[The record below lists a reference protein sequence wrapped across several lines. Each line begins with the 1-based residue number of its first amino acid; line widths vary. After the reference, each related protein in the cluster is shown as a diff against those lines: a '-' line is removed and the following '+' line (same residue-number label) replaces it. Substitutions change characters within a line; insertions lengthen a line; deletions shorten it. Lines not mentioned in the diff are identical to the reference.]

1 MYINISKMSSRKSR
15 LISSRLAGV
24 LVVSL
29 VTMGISAF
37 TPLRAYA
44 AAPASGS
51 AKAQPSLQR
60 PALIVGIIVEGLNAD
75 YVNLLRD
82 NFGKDGFNRFIADG
96 VSIENVNYGPGVDPT
111 AATAILMTG
120 ASPAVNGIPAERVW
134 DRETKSDYPI
144 LLDPANIGNFTDETF
159 SPKALKVSTVGD
171 EIRIADEGIGL
182 VHSVAPD
189 AQVAIILAGHAGNSG
204 FWLNDLTGK
213 WSTSTFYKD
222 VPAAIARRNYGVNL
236 SSRLDTMTWAPAISL
251 DLYPDLPDYKRMYPF
266 RHTFPA
272 RNANRYKAFKASAP
286 GNHEVAQIGIDY
298 ISSLKLGSRGI
309 TDMLNLGFNVSPYL
323 YARDADTRVETM
335 DAYIRLDADIADI
348 VRAVE
353 KGPGLANSVI
363 FIAGTPAPAGSKRD
377 DERWNIPS
385 GQFSPKRAVS
395 LLNMYL
401 MAIHGNGDYVSG
413 YHNGH
418 FFLNRKFLKE
428 NDLDLT
434 KIRRES
440 ADFLVRM
447 SGVSEVYTLDDIMER
462 RAGDEPIAFQ
472 RNTSPVHAG
481 DLIVM
486 VNPGWSISDDLEN
499 NDAATQQL
507 PVIRHAVTT
516 SPFYM
521 LAPTTA
527 PQTIDSTVDARA
539 IAPTLTRILRIRSPN
554 AASLPPLR
562 LTRR

>member
-44 AAPASGS
+44 ATPASGS

-82 NFGKDGFNRFIADG
+82 NFGKDGFNRFITDG

-159 SPKALKVSTVGD
+159 SPKALKVSTVSD

-222 VPAAIARRNYGVNL
+222 VPAAIAKRNYGVNL
-236 SSRLDTMTWAPAISL
+236 SSRLDTMAWVPAVSL

-272 RNANRYKAFKASAP
+272 RDANRYKAFKSSAP

-335 DAYIRLDADIADI
+335 DAYIRLDADIASI

-428 NDLDLT
+428 NDFDLT

-462 RAGDEPIAFQ
+462 RAGDEPIALQ

-481 DLIVM
+481 DLLVM

-499 NDAATQQL
+499 SSGQTQHL

-516 SPFYM
+516 SPFYL

-562 LTRR
+562 LSRR